1 MSDTSL
7 TQNTREYYDRIGRD
21 LGTSYEYERWFKGI
35 IQKSHYNHTRK
46 SIEWA
51 IRDNFGAVERCLEI
65 GCGVGTWTD
74 LFLQCSDHMSI
85 VDISEELLNVV
96 KEKYK
101 NKNKV
106 DYMCCDFIE
115 KDLPLLDSFD
125 AIFSIRALEYMS
137 DKRMMAK
144 RCYDYLRENGKVVII
159 TKNPLWRDKTIDN
172 RKKVTNHHNEEKGN
186 DIQTG
191 WIPWKDLRSIFLEC
205 NFRDVRIYPVAMG
218 SYYRPYNNLIGTK
231 ACDFIH
237 GIMYKRHMRGIM
249 NNLTESYLLVGKK

>member
-1 MSDTSL
+1 MFDTKL
-7 TQNTREYYDRIGRD
+7 TQNTREHYNRIGRD
-21 LGTSYEYERWFKGI
+21 LGTSYEHERWFKGI

-51 IRDNFGAVERCLEI
+51 IRNHIGTVKRCLEI

-74 LFLQCSDHMSI
+74 LFHQCADHMSI

-101 NKNKV
+101 NQNKT
-106 DYMCCDFIE
+106 DYICCDFIE
-115 KDLPLLDSFD
+115 KDLPLHDSFD

-159 TKNPLWRDKTIDN
+159 TKNPLWRDKIIDN
-172 RKKVTNHHNEEKGN
+172 RNNFRDHHNEEQGS

-191 WIPWKDLRSIFLEC
+191 WIPWSDLRNIFLQC

-218 SYYRPYNNLIGTK
+218 SYYRPFNNLIGTK
-231 ACDFIH
+231 ACDLVH
-237 GIMYKRHMRGIM
+237 GIVYKRNMSNIM